1 MTLSNVKC
9 HVRWGPSFTFFVLL
23 ELSLPNF
30 LVSCIWNI
38 SCISNTEMQSSKKK
52 TQSAS
57 NLFEAIFQFIEV
69 EFIGSPGLGRLRT
82 LDTKRHLTCDPT
94 PTPSLTSAPGSENP
108 LGGGSIW
115 NQNQDFWFFY
125 TRALHPSD
133 IIFGAGV
140 VWSSLCLL
148 GFLLFSW
155 NWL

>member
-1 MTLSNVKC
+1 MSCSVRPLFHFFCSSWTL
-9 HVRWGPSFTFFVLL
+9 PPQF
-23 ELSLPNF
+23 
-30 LVSCIWNI
+30 SCILYLEHLVYLKYWNAK
-38 SCISNTEMQSSKKK
+38 QQKKK

-94 PTPSLTSAPGSENP
+94 PTPSLTSAPGRENP

>member
-1 MTLSNVKC
+1 MSNVMF
-9 HVRWGPSFTFFVLL
+9 GEAP
-23 ELSLPNF
+23 LSLFLFFLNSPSPIF
-30 LVSCIWNI
+30 LYLVSGTSRVSQILKCKAA
-38 SCISNTEMQSSKKK
+38 KKK
-52 TQSAS
+52 TESAS

-82 LDTKRHLTCDPT
+82 LDTKRHLTCEPT